1 MATLVIGAADGNIG
15 DTFATLDVNRSKII
29 AVPTEEEVNF
39 SNPIEIH
46 DFFHSTTTIYDRI
59 VYSAGVN
66 EPGMLGS
73 FAYSNVSKTFA
84 VNVSGFI
91 NMLNALKMVECFEP
105 VRRSIVAVVS
115 DAATVPMRGS
125 IAYCSSKAALAMAI
139 RCAAREMAPWWRVN
153 GVAPGI
159 VADTPMTDRLDEAIP
174 AMRGWTPDEARS
186 YEESLIPMRRRCTKA
201 EVAQLILSVLDGP
214 EYLTGAIIP
223 ITGGK

>member
-15 DTFATLDVNRSKII
+15 DAFALLDVNRSKI
-29 AVPTEEEVNF
+29 VSTPTETELDV
-39 SNPIEIH
+39 SSPI
-46 DFFHSTTTIYDRI
+46 DAYKFFGSTTTVYDRI

-66 EPGMLGS
+66 NPAMIGS
-73 FAYSNVSKTFA
+73 LYASDVASTFA

-91 NMLNALKMVECFEP
+91 HMLNALRMSDGDESVQ
-105 VRRSIVAVVS
+105 RSIVAVVS

-159 VADTPMTDRLDEAIP
+159 VADTPMTDRLDDEIP
-174 AMRGWTPDEARS
+174 AMRGWTTDEALS
-186 YEESLIPMRRRCTKA
+186 YERSLIPMERRCTKA
-201 EVAQLILSVLDGP
+201 EVAQLVLSVLDGP